1 MYVTGDD
8 GYQNFSVSAPMLS
21 SVTVDNNKKTIYW
34 ISTGISSETIKP
46 FDTKLK
52 PTMSNLANG
61 KVNLKVNNSVLVKKN
76 LRCIAKAF
84 EIYL

>member
-8 GYQNFSVSAPMLS
+8 GYQNVSVSAPMLS
-21 SVTVDNNKKTIYW
+21 SVTVDNNKKIIYW